1 MSNGSAILNPTDKI
15 VDTILH
21 GNNNFVSTLDHLP
34 CDIIRCLW
42 VIQMMNLRN
51 VRLQKRLGELLQ
63 NPEQH
68 AAEISRLNRI
78 ILRNSSEAEC
88 ESKYAVNILNTHLNT
103 LQDDREIY
111 AVLRQKLPGW
121 TSEAVEQ
128 RWKEWGFFKKTFLE
142 RQKEASTLDVFST
155 FKVENETD
163 NAAVSIGQRKE
174 KSSSI
179 GGNNRG
185 GDNSNGTKK
194 TNLKLKSSSSSS
206 ASGSGALKIKLS
218 LKPPEFGPSGIKRK
232 ADLSILKKGK
242 VLEHDKKRAKKKS
255 TTDENDT
262 RLPIDLKLIPPPP
275 PASEVHV
282 EEKAP
287 LVPDEPHYCFCG
299 GPSFGRMV
307 ACENEKC
314 PREWFH
320 FKCVNLVREP
330 EGAWFCSK
338 TCEEQHRLA
347 MLRKKKKKRRN
358 W

>member
-1 MSNGSAILNPTDKI
+1 MSNGSAILTPTDKI

-63 NPEQH
+63 NSDQH
-68 AAEISRLNRI
+68 GTEISRLNRI
-78 ILRNSSEAEC
+78 IQRNSSEAEC
-88 ESKYAVNILNTHLNT
+88 ESKYAVSILNTHLNT

-111 AVLRQKLPGW
+111 TVLKQKLPGW

-128 RWKEWGFFKKTFLE
+128 RWKEWGVFKKTFLE
-142 RQKEASTLDVFST
+142 NQKEASTPNVFST
-155 FKVENETD
+155 FKVEDETD
-163 NAAVSIGQRKE
+163 NAAISTGQRKE
-174 KSSSI
+174 KNSSI
-179 GGNNRG
+179 GNRNGEANN
-185 GDNSNGTKK
+185 SVKK
-194 TNLKLKSSSSSS
+194 ANLKLKT
-206 ASGSGALKIKLS
+206 SGSSGALKIKLN
-218 LKPPEFGPSGIKRK
+218 LKPLDSGSGGVKRK
-232 ADLSILKKGK
+232 ADISISKKGK
-242 VLEHDKKRAKKKS
+242 VPGHENKRAKKKS

-262 RLPIDLKLIPPPP
+262 KLSIDVKLIPPLP
-275 PASEVHV
+275 PASGAPV
-282 EEKAP
+282 EEKP
-287 LVPDEPHYCFCG
+287 LLVTDEPHYCFCG

-314 PREWFH
+314 PHEWFH